1 MTTATTIVN
10 ITEKAAQ
17 KIQQLMAS
25 ENNPNLAL
33 RVAVV
38 GGGCSGYSYGMS
50 FAEGGRPDD
59 IASEQHGIKV
69 IVDPASAP
77 LLQGAQIDFI
87 ESIQGT
93 GFSITNPNAKSSCG
107 CGSSFSADEA
117 PAEGA
122 AHSHSHRGGG
132 CGSGGCGSH

>member
-17 KIQQLMAS
+17 KIQQLMAG

-50 FAEGGRPDD
+50 FAEASRADD

-117 PAEGA
+117 PAEAG
-122 AHSHSHRGGG
+122 HSHRGGG
-132 CGSGGCGSH
+132 CGTGGGCGSH

>member
-1 MTTATTIVN
+1 MTTATQIVN

-50 FAEGGRPDD
+50 FAEGGRADD
-59 IASEQHGIKV
+59 ITSEQHGIKV

-77 LLQGAQIDFI
+77 LLQGAQIDFV

-107 CGSSFSADEA
+107 CGSSFSADDA
-117 PAEGA
+117 PAGGPA
-122 AHSHSHRGGG
+122 RGGS
-132 CGSGGCGSH
+132 CGSGGGCH